1 MRRPYA
7 DLLVMP
13 RARGLGMPKK
23 GAQRKA
29 SSPEEVPEPI
39 ASTEPP
45 ETAPPPSPSREPATH
60 DEPPA
65 SPRKLER
72 LTATAVV
79 KEEYRKLRPLVRSYF
94 AAVDAMDAV
103 SERAEKAMA
112 VLDRPKPPR
121 VVPPPE
127 KKLKV
132 LNTLEAMIDKATNK
146 AHAAHVAMLEQKLM
160 AVCAQ
165 LVSRDLQIGRLRRLL
180 RKHRIA
186 TGERAK

>member
-1 MRRPYA
+1 MLQQNRLRQPRLRPHPVS
-7 DLLVMP
+7 LP
-13 RARGLGMPKK
+13 RTMSLQHRQG
-23 GAQRKA
+23 
-29 SSPEEVPEPI
+29 
-39 ASTEPP
+39 T
-45 ETAPPPSPSREPATH
+45 
-60 DEPPA
+60 
-65 SPRKLER
+65 KLER

-132 LNTLEAMIDKATNK
+132 LNTWEAMIDKATNK

-160 AVCAQ
+160 AVSAQ